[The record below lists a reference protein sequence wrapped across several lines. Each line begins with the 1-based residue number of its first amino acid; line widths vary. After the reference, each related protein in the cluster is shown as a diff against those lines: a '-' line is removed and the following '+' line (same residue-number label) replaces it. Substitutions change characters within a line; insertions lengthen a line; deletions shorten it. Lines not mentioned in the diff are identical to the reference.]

1 MVVWLQIQAT
11 IQHEPQVY
19 CVAKGK
25 DHKQYEY
32 GSKASIAS
40 TAQGNL
46 IVVVI
51 SHEQNQHDS
60 HTLTEILRN
69 VEASRG
75 KAVKQAVCDR
85 GYRGQRE
92 VNGTRIILPGKANEI
107 RVTRKIKSANN
118 TEDVQRSSWLSVI

>member
-69 VEASRG
+69 VEVKHREAKPSSKRCVIVVTVANVKSMARESFYRG
-75 KAVKQAVCDR
+75 KQ
-85 GYRGQRE
+85 
-92 VNGTRIILPGKANEI
+92 TRYALPE
-107 RVTRKIKSANN
+107 R
-118 TEDVQRSSWLSVI
+118 